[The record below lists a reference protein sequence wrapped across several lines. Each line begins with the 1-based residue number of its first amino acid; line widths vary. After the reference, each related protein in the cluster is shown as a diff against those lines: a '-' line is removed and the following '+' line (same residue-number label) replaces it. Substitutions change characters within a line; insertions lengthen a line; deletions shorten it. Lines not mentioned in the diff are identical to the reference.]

1 MNPDMNG
8 FSVKRG
14 FSERWFHPWEQADG
28 VVEGGAHCGGY
39 CSTAVRA
46 SGPASGRL
54 LLSSPER
61 NQADEQLELQ
71 QAKRPS
77 GGLQR
82 TLLWRRETEGNV
94 LT

>member
-1 MNPDMNG
+1 MVIVQQP
-8 FSVKRG
+8 R
-14 FSERWFHPWEQADG
+14 
-28 VVEGGAHCGGY
+28 
-39 CSTAVRA
+39 RA

-77 GGLQR
+77 GGAAKDTSLAA
-82 TLLWRRETEGNV
+82 
-94 LT
+94 